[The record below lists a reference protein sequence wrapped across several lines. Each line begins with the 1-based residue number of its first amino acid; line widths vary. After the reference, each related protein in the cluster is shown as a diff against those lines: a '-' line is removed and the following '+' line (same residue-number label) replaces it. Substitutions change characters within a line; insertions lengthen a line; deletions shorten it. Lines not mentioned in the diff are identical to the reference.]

1 MQLDGDL
8 IRRHRVTLGMTQAQL
23 AKKSGYDTRTI
34 QRAEAGTP
42 VLNQAAATIAQAL
55 EVSLDRIIP
64 RQENLFEL
72 PQADQK
78 PEVILLP
85 CPSGKDFHRHLC
97 KTDFLHV
104 ERDFDPRTEHRD
116 AVKRFGALID
126 KVWDNPWAPRSL
138 LHADQPTEEQVFE
151 EMITAGEII
160 EDLSN
165 LGLRVMLGSYPVLEQ
180 RINYSEFGEAYARV
194 GTPYDIDYS
203 SLIVCLT
210 DALDDT
216 LRRTPEDHYLSP
228 SSLAKR
234 GYDYEPRD
242 LDNEIPF

>member
-85 CPSGKDFHRHLC
+85 CPSGKELHRHLN
-97 KTDFLHV
+97 KTDFLTI
-104 ERDFDPRTEHRD
+104 ERDFEPRAEHRA
-116 AVKRFGALID
+116 AVKQLGALID
-126 KVWDNPWAPRSL
+126 EVWEDPMAPKWPNPT
-138 LHADQPTEEQVFE
+138 QEEIFE
-151 EMITAGEII
+151 QMIVAGEAI
-160 EDLSN
+160 EELGK
-165 LGLRVMLGSYPVLEQ
+165 LGLRLMLGVYTVQQLP
-180 RINYSEFGEAYARV
+180 ITYDEFGDFNGFADNGSYC
-194 GTPYDIDYS
+194 DYS

-210 DALDDT
+210 DDVEPT
-216 LRRTPEDHYLSP
+216 LRRKPDDHYLS
-228 SSLAKR
+228 AKSIAER
-234 GYDYEPRD
+234 EAELSRRYDT
-242 LDNEIPF
+242 EIPF